1 MEESEITK
9 SFNNKIEN
17 INDSI
22 DNILSELYKIQIY
35 SSLLDGFSSKY
46 DNELSIEFK
55 EINSKIIKSI
65 QKINDKSFVLETN
78 KLKKLIKTKSGNT
91 FEISS
96 YKSPIKKSF
105 NESSRHFD
113 LSESNSTESNGTE
126 LNEFDES
133 NGTELNWFDNSNGTK
148 LNNDDFDD
156 NNDIIKR
163 ISSPQLD
170 LSLLI
175 DKIEFNVN
183 NYTNKKILAT
193 IALNIFKNMFDLTEL
208 KIDVESLK
216 EFIHQVSMY
225 YHNNPYHNFKHAI
238 AVLQF
243 TYLLIIKT
251 DAKKFLSNYE
261 LFGLAIASFVHDID
275 HPGHTNLFE
284 VNFKSHLALKYN
296 DKSVLENHHCS
307 LAFFLIHSKQVQL
320 LRNLDEKDFATVRE
334 MIIECVLS
342 TDMKFHTDLIKNL
355 ENKFMLGSKSKWDW
369 ESKSDRLLFAKIITH
384 TSDISNQVRPFEVSM
399 EGSLALKKE
408 FTLQIE
414 KEKKLNLPSLDY
426 MKLIDDKT
434 FYSSEH
440 FFSQNTVKPIWN
452 VLVEMFPNL
461 SEYKEHLETNIVRWK
476 ELVNGIG
483 NEKSDN

>member
-1 MEESEITK
+1 
-9 SFNNKIEN
+9 
-17 INDSI
+17 
-22 DNILSELYKIQIY
+22 
-35 SSLLDGFSSKY
+35 
-46 DNELSIEFK
+46 
-55 EINSKIIKSI
+55 
-65 QKINDKSFVLETN
+65 
-78 KLKKLIKTKSGNT
+78 
-91 FEISS
+91 
-96 YKSPIKKSF
+96 
-105 NESSRHFD
+105 
-113 LSESNSTESNGTE
+113 
-126 LNEFDES
+126 
-133 NGTELNWFDNSNGTK
+133 
-148 LNNDDFDD
+148 
-156 NNDIIKR
+156 
-163 ISSPQLD
+163 
-170 LSLLI
+170 
-175 DKIEFNVN
+175 
-183 NYTNKKILAT
+183 
-193 IALNIFKNMFDLTEL
+193 
-208 KIDVESLK
+208 
-216 EFIHQVSMY
+216 
-225 YHNNPYHNFKHAI
+225 
-238 AVLQF
+238 
-243 TYLLIIKT
+243 LIIKT